1 MDQENITSSLLCYK
15 QMPRW
20 TKASLPK
27 LFQQQHNTKAGT
39 WARLQVF
46 KGELEFA
53 FLTEQGDTLSS
64 HHFSVSEQP
73 TWIAPQQWHKIVVAS
88 DDLECQLS
96 FYCQPEQYFAKKYQ
110 LSPTHSEIIAAL
122 PYVQASSHH
131 PLTVLDV
138 GCGSG
143 RNALYLAQQGFRV
156 DAFDINEKAIE
167 KLQHIIQAEAIEGL
181 NVAVCD
187 LNQPSQAAAQ
197 FSASPDG
204 VAYDFV
210 YSTVVMMFLQPM
222 TIAPLISQMQQVTR
236 PQGYNLI
243 VCAMD
248 TADYPV
254 QPDFPFSFKPDELR
268 QYYAGWNIITYN
280 ENVGELHR
288 VDAQGQRI
296 KQRFATL
303 LAQKASDSNLTDPIA
318 D

>member
-15 QMPRW
+15 QMPVW
-20 TKASLPK
+20 TKASLPAMFK
-27 LFQQQHNTKAGT
+27 QQHNTKAGT
-39 WARLQVF
+39 WARLHVF
-46 KGELEFA
+46 NGELEFA

-73 TWIAPQQWHKIVVAS
+73 IWIAPQQWHQIVSAS

-122 PYVQASSHH
+122 PDVQASAQQPPSA
-131 PLTVLDV
+131 LDV

-156 DAFDINEKAIE
+156 DAFDINEKSIE
-167 KLQHIIQAEAIEGL
+167 KLQHIIQAEDIKGL
-181 NVAVCD
+181 HATVCD
-187 LNQPSQAAAQ
+187 LNQPTQAAAQ
-197 FSASPDG
+197 FSAC
-204 VAYDFV
+204 YDFV
-210 YSTVVMMFLQPM
+210 YSTVVMMFLQPA
-222 TIAPLISQMQQVTR
+222 TIAPLIQHMQQATR
-236 PQGYNLI
+236 LHGHNLI

-254 QPDFPFSFKPDELR
+254 QPDFPFSFKPNELQ
-268 QYYAGWNIITYN
+268 QYYADWKIIKYN

-288 VDAQGQRI
+288 VDAHGQRI

-303 LAQKASDSNLTDPIA
+303 LAQKIRASTPTTPIA